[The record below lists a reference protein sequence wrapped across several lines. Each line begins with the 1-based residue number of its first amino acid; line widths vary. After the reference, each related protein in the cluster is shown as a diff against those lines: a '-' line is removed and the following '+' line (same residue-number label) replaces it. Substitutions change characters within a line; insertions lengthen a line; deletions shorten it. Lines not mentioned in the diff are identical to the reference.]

1 MGFFK
6 NLFFRSKHTQQPD
19 GNDTALPVSA
29 ASAAPSE
36 QAETQ
41 SGEACPLPEELEK
54 EPETE
59 IPVSGP
65 EPDKPISAPRIHP
78 AAWQVADCI
87 ETEYASPELCVRG
100 FAEALEM
107 NPTYLCRIFRASYQ
121 MSINDYINRTRIHH
135 SLEYL
140 EETDMPVEDI
150 ARAVGFENTKYFF
163 VLFKNIM
170 GTTPRHYRIS
180 FRTGMQ

>member
-19 GNDTALPVSA
+19 GSDTALPVSA
-29 ASAAPSE
+29 VSAAPSE
-36 QAETQ
+36 QAEPQ

-54 EPETE
+54 EPELKYPFPDRNQISLYPRPGSTCCLAGSGLHRNRICFSRALRQRLCRSPGNE
-59 IPVSGP
+59 SHIPVQDLSRLLSDVHQRLYQPHQDPSLSGIP
-65 EPDKPISAPRIHP
+65 GRNR
-78 AAWQVADCI
+78 
-87 ETEYASPELCVRG
+87 YAGGKTSRG
-100 FAEALEM
+100 
-107 NPTYLCRIFRASYQ
+107 
-121 MSINDYINRTRIHH
+121 
-135 SLEYL
+135 
-140 EETDMPVEDI
+140 
-150 ARAVGFENTKYFF
+150 AVGFENTKYFF

>member
-19 GNDTALPVSA
+19 GSDTALPVSA
-29 ASAAPSE
+29 VSAAPSE

-100 FAEALEM
+100 FA
-107 NPTYLCRIFRASYQ
+107 
-121 MSINDYINRTRIHH
+121 
-135 SLEYL
+135 
-140 EETDMPVEDI
+140 
-150 ARAVGFENTKYFF
+150 
-163 VLFKNIM
+163 
-170 GTTPRHYRIS
+170 
-180 FRTGMQ
+180 